1 MNLFH
6 WFIKGVTSFFSRAAP
21 GPPGAL
27 KCREETEAVT
37 VKAGDVRSPTRAESG
52 WESLGSVKFLQ
63 WLGLAKD
70 QPKAVE
76 NVTYFTCLKMLSET
90 MAKMPIKVYSYDQ
103 YGPLEI
109 DPAEDRLAYLLDVR
123 PNPLMTPTTFW
134 TAVENNRNHY
144 GNAYVYVRR
153 KLKKQKYGGTLSLQD
168 LWIMPSKRV
177 RVLIDD
183 AGIFAG
189 EGRLWYEYTDEYTA
203 RQYIFNSDEV
213 MHFKSSHTFNGLVGE
228 SVQSVLASTV
238 RGQAA
243 SQEFLNDLYENGLTA
258 RAVLEYTGDLSKAG
272 KEKLRE
278 SFEELANGPKNAGRI
293 LPIPMGFK
301 LTPMDIKL
309 SDAQYLE
316 LKKYGALQLAAAFG
330 IKPNQ
335 LNDYERGSY
344 ANSEQ
349 QTIAFQV
356 ETMQYN
362 IKQYEEEMAYKLLD
376 GPKDKRRIKF
386 NEKALLRTDSKTQ
399 MEILKMGVEGA
410 IYEPNEA
417 RRYVDK
423 RAAPGGDKL
432 LINGGMIALD
442 QMGAQYNVSPKEEK
456 KGGTESAET

>member
-1 MNLFH
+1 M
-6 WFIKGVTSFFSRAAP
+6 
-21 GPPGAL
+21 
-27 KCREETEAVT
+27 
-37 VKAGDVRSPTRAESG
+37 
-52 WESLGSVKFLQ
+52 
-63 WLGLAKD
+63 
-70 QPKAVE
+70 
-76 NVTYFTCLKMLSET
+76 
-90 MAKMPIKVYSYDQ
+90 
-103 YGPLEI
+103 
-109 DPAEDRLAYLLDVR
+109 
-123 PNPLMTPTTFW
+123 
-134 TAVENNRNHY
+134 
-144 GNAYVYVRR
+144 
-153 KLKKQKYGGTLSLQD
+153 
-168 LWIMPSKRV
+168 
-177 RVLIDD
+177 
-183 AGIFAG
+183 
-189 EGRLWYEYTDEYTA
+189 
-203 RQYIFNSDEV
+203 
-213 MHFKSSHTFNGLVGE
+213 
-228 SVQSVLASTV
+228 
-238 RGQAA
+238 
-243 SQEFLNDLYENGLTA
+243 TA

-278 SFEELANGPKNAGRI
+278 SFEEMANGPKNAGRI

>member
-1 MNLFH
+1 
-6 WFIKGVTSFFSRAAP
+6 
-21 GPPGAL
+21 
-27 KCREETEAVT
+27 
-37 VKAGDVRSPTRAESG
+37 
-52 WESLGSVKFLQ
+52 
-63 WLGLAKD
+63 
-70 QPKAVE
+70 
-76 NVTYFTCLKMLSET
+76 
-90 MAKMPIKVYSYDQ
+90 
-103 YGPLEI
+103 
-109 DPAEDRLAYLLDVR
+109 
-123 PNPLMTPTTFW
+123 
-134 TAVENNRNHY
+134 
-144 GNAYVYVRR
+144 
-153 KLKKQKYGGTLSLQD
+153 
-168 LWIMPSKRV
+168 
-177 RVLIDD
+177 
-183 AGIFAG
+183 
-189 EGRLWYEYTDEYTA
+189 
-203 RQYIFNSDEV
+203 
-213 MHFKSSHTFNGLVGE
+213 
-228 SVQSVLASTV
+228 
-238 RGQAA
+238 
-243 SQEFLNDLYENGLTA
+243 
-258 RAVLEYTGDLSKAG
+258 
-272 KEKLRE
+272 
-278 SFEELANGPKNAGRI
+278 KNAGRI

-362 IKQYEEEMAYKLLD
+362 IKQYEEEMAYKRRD

-432 LINGGMIALD
+432 LING
-442 QMGAQYNVSPKEEK
+442 
-456 KGGTESAET
+456 